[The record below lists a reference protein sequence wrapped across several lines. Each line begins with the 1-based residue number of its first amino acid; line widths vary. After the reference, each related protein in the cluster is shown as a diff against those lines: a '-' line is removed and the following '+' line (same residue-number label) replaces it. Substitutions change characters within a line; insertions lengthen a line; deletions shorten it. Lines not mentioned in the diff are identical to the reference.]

1 MIVRVSR
8 LARHDLERVRDWI
21 ARDNPERAN
30 SYVEELIDACEGLAE
45 FPNRFPL
52 ARFRSRRPIRQRPYG
67 NYLILYEVAA
77 DHVEIVGVVHGAR
90 DLDALF
96 R

>member
-1 MIVRVSR
+1 MIVRLTT
-8 LARHDLERVRDWI
+8 LARRDLERVREWI

-30 SYVEELIDACEGLAE
+30 SYVEELIEACDGLAE

-52 ARFRSRRPIRQRPYG
+52 ARFRSRRPIRQRPFG
-67 NYLILYEVAA
+67 NYLILYEVTT
-77 DHVEIVGVVHGAR
+77 DHVEIIGVVHGAR